1 VVGVPFGAAPVTG
14 HERMVNSRIV
24 LGLGG
29 RKGENVAFDGVDG
42 EHAWKAWNA
51 TTFLLRFAGFSLSSS
66 RFQFFISNIAIKNTT
81 LGIRANKKS
90 GFPPYSLS
98 FLMFRRF
105 AIF

>member
-51 TTFLLRFAGFSLSSS
+51 TTFLLRFAGFSLTGR
-66 RFQFFISNIAIKNTT
+66 RFQFFIMNLYRKNKA
-81 LGIRANKKS
+81 LA
-90 GFPPYSLS
+90 
-98 FLMFRRF
+98 
-105 AIF
+105 